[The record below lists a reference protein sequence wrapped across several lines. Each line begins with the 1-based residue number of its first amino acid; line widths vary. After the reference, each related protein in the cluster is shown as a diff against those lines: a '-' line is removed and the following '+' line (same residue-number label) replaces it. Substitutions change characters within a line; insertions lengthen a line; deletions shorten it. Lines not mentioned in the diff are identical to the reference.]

1 MSRSSDH
8 TLVESFRDSTHL
20 IPSRA
25 IDTKKPSPYDPLIM
39 KIWVCVATAASMMG
53 VGIALEIGL
62 AISARNGGF
71 SVPQQNVVSFVS
83 PQFLLSFFPT
93 LFVLPVAFLWREI
106 DWMVRWYEPYVVLSR
121 GHATAEESL
130 LLDSLGTFFTLF
142 RALKYKHRIVFF
154 SALTASTTY
163 IFQPLAGAI
172 FQLRQI
178 DRSEDWSIT
187 SSRIIGLAPDVS
199 QLNGFLAAAGY
210 AEAAVAHNLSDPPF
224 VQKGWATS
232 EFLFPQYPGL
242 NGTLAVNT
250 TGIQTDTACRTPRAS
265 DPPSQLPGNLF
276 NYTATS
282 VDGCIGNALFNAS
295 DSNTQY
301 GVVPVSC
308 AGASPNITFQPVM
321 FWYFHLRTDNDTP
334 EVKSVFCTPTIKA
347 SNVEAT
353 VDLEQRTMAACVQ
366 KGDFTTSNNVTG
378 DPLNGRAYNGLI
390 FNFSPD
396 QQGDARNNADR
407 FIAARATAVAAGVS
421 GAIFRLASQQ
431 PGGLQA
437 TFDLPNGF
445 LDLTTRVYTQHLAI
459 TAKSVYFLPDSTPL
473 DGRLTSS
480 VPRLWIDPLP
490 GHALAILIFMVGF
503 VGVVI
508 HILGRR
514 ARRNLILCA
523 PPGSIAAVM
532 ALTSRSGFG
541 ELLLPY
547 DDEKTLEKKLS
558 GLTYKMDRRTG
569 AIVADEKGFYEFG
582 GGSMGRDDA
591 LMSLMGQTH
600 DRASGKDDGSYTDSS
615 SHLAHQLAAGYP
627 PWVTR
632 GA

>member
-130 LLDSLGTFFTLF
+130 LLDF
-142 RALKYKHRIVFF
+142 FF
-154 SALTASTTY
+154 SALTAATTY

-178 DRSEDWSIT
+178 DRSEDWSVT
-187 SSRIIGLAPDVS
+187 SSRAIGLAPDVS

-224 VQKGWATS
+224 VKNGWATA
-232 EFLFPQYPGL
+232 EFVFPQYPGL

-265 DPPSQLPGNLF
+265 DLVPQPENLF

-282 VDGCIGNALFNAS
+282 VDGCIGSASFNAS

-321 FWYFHLRTDNDTP
+321 FWYFHLRTDNNLP
-334 EVKSVFCTPTIKA
+334 EAKAVFCTPAIKA
-347 SNVEAT
+347 SNVEAS
-353 VDLEQRTMAACVQ
+353 VDLEKKTMSACVQ
-366 KGDFTTSNNVTG
+366 KGDLSKPNNVTG
-378 DPLNGRAYNGLI
+378 PPLNGRAYNGLI

-396 QQGDARNNADR
+396 EQDARNNPDR
-407 FIAARATAVAAGVS
+407 FVAARATAVAAGVS

-431 PGGLQA
+431 SGGLQA

-445 LDLTTRVYTQHLAI
+445 LDLTTQVYTQHLAI
-459 TAKSVYFLPDSTPL
+459 TAKSVYFLPDGSQL
-473 DGRLTSS
+473 NGRLTSS

-591 LMSLMGQTH
+591 MMSLMGQTH
-600 DRASGKDDGSYTDSS
+600 DRVSGKDEGSYSDSS

-627 PWVTR
+627 PWVAR